1 MTRVSAH
8 TKLSLVTRLDSTA
21 VELDVVFLG
30 TSGSMP
36 TAKRALSATL
46 VRRGGD
52 RLLFD
57 CAEGTQRQLL
67 RSDVG
72 LVELEQ
78 IFLTHYHADH
88 YLGLPGMLKTFAL
101 RGREVPLTIHGPKGL
116 DELFVTLKRIFG
128 RLTYPVSTVVVEPDS
143 RLERDGYAIEPFAVQ
158 HGVNAIGY
166 AIVED
171 ARPGRFDVE
180 EATRLGVPDGRDRGL
195 LQRGESVTLTDGR
208 VIAPS
213 DVLGD
218 ARAGRKVVLTGDTAP
233 AGSVVDAASGADL
246 LVHEATFLAD
256 ERERARETDHSTA
269 GEAALVARE
278 AGVKL
283 LALTHVST
291 RYFGHQVVEEATELF
306 PATVVPRDFDL
317 VTIPFP
323 ERGEPELVSSGARA
337 RQPARTNSILVDPTS
352 PSVSSA

>member
-1 MTRVSAH
+1 M
-8 TKLSLVTRLDSTA
+8 
-21 VELDVVFLG
+21 ELDVVFLG

-36 TAKRALSATL
+36 TAKRALTATL

-101 RGREVPLTIHGPKGL
+101 RGRDIPLTIYGPPGL
-116 DELFVTLKRIFG
+116 DDLLRSLKRIFG
-128 RLTYPVSTVVVEPDS
+128 RLTYPLTTVELDDGTVLP
-143 RLERDGYAIEPFAVQ
+143 RDGYRIEAFPVDHGLPAV
-158 HGVNAIGY
+158 GY
-166 AIVED
+166 RLVED
-171 ARPGRFDVE
+171 ERPGRFDVD
-180 EATRLGVPDGRDRGL
+180 EATRLGVPDGQERGL
-195 LQRGESVTLTDGR
+195 LQHGKSVTLADGS
-208 VIAPS
+208 VVTPE
-213 DVLGD
+213 DVLGP
-218 ARAGRKVVLTGDTAP
+218 ARSGRTVVLSGDTAP
-233 AGSVVDAASGADL
+233 AAAVVEAAQDADL

-256 ERERARETDHSTA
+256 ERERARETRHSTA

-278 AGVKL
+278 AAVKL

-291 RYFGHQVVEEATELF
+291 RYFGHQVVEEATQLF

-317 VTIPFP
+317 VRIPFP
-323 ERGEPELVSSGARA
+323 ERGDPELVRSGARTGRVA
-337 RQPARTNSILVDPTS
+337 SEVEEAG
-352 PSVSSA
+352 